1 MLYKLI
7 LSLAEIN
14 PQTHTHTKRGEREH
28 TPNQPGDT
36 KLTTLL
42 SSVRG
47 MSQSLQE
54 DRAIV

>member
-36 KLTTLL
+36 KL
-42 SSVRG
+42 
-47 MSQSLQE
+47 SQLFFPQSE
-54 DRAIV
+54 ECHKASKKTEP

>member
-14 PQTHTHTKRGEREH
+14 PHTHTHTKRGEREH

-36 KLTTLL
+36 KL
-42 SSVRG
+42 
-47 MSQSLQE
+47 SQLFFPQSE
-54 DRAIV
+54 ECHKASKKTEP

>member
-7 LSLAEIN
+7 LSLAKIN

-36 KLTTLL
+36 TLL